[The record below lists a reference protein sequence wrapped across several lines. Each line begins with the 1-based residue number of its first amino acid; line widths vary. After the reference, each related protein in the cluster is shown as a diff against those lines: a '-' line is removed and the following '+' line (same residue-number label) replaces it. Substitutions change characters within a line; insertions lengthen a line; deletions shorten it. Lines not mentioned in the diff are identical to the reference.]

1 MSGMDALGAWVESAR
16 DVGAHVIDRAGVA
29 LSDLLTGDDSE
40 RLAAG
45 ERALARY
52 RDLDG
57 TVAGPTGA
65 PGGVVP
71 EAFEAMS
78 HPAIWGHAVE
88 LTPAM
93 LDAGAETW
101 RMAHE
106 RLAAAVTTLWHDLE
120 AVLGTD
126 WQGMAADAA
135 LAAVAT
141 YRDRS
146 TASVDLMGAVS
157 AELDVARHGLAATRE
172 NVPPP
177 QSFTPSDFARVALA
191 SAALNPFA
199 SVQSVT
205 SLFAEEEERRAAA
218 VAVMNT
224 VYVPTVLRADGA
236 APVLPPPVDPAPGGS
251 GAGVGL
257 GGVGLESVGLGGV
270 EHGTSTLSGT
280 GGVVGSTTSGPADT
294 VAAAGAGQS
303 AGPAAVDGT
312 GAGTPGVADR
322 AGASTGPTPTAGGGP
337 GGVLPGR
344 LGASESA
351 PVRAAS
357 SSSAGAPRDRPG
369 IGGPGVG
376 RGGVGGGGVGSDGG
390 AAHPDGPG
398 SRILGERVVGP
409 AGTGAAASPAPGSSG
424 AAAVGRG
431 GMYGP
436 AAMMPGRGGADDSE
450 HRPASY
456 LVTADNGDALVGDLP
471 LVAPP
476 VIG

>member
-1 MSGMDALGAWVESAR
+1 MSGMDTLGAWVESAR

-65 PGGVVP
+65 HGGVVP

-191 SAALNPFA
+191 SATLNPFA

-236 APVLPPPVDPAPGGS
+236 APVLPHPIDPAPGGS
-251 GAGVGL
+251 GPGVGL
-257 GGVGLESVGLGGV
+257 GSVGLGNI
-270 EHGTSTLSGT
+270 EHATPTLVGAT
-280 GGVVGSTTSGPADT
+280 GDVGSATSGPADT

-303 AGPAAVDGT
+303 AAPTAVDGA
-312 GAGTPGVADR
+312 GAGGSGMADR
-322 AGASTGPTPTAGGGP
+322 AGAVPTGPTSTAGGA
-337 GGVLPGR
+337 LPGR
-344 LGASESA
+344 LGAGEST

-357 SSSAGAPRDRPG
+357 SPSSGAPRDRPG
-369 IGGPGVG
+369 IGGPGAG
-376 RGGVGGGGVGSDGG
+376 RSGVGGGGLGSGG
-390 AAHPDGPG
+390 GTAHPDGPG
-398 SRILGERVVGP
+398 SGILGERAVGP
-409 AGTGAAASPAPGSSG
+409 AGTGATASPAPGSSG
-424 AAAVGRG
+424 AAAAGRG

-436 AAMMPGRGGADDSE
+436 AAMMPGRGGADESE

>member
-1 MSGMDALGAWVESAR
+1 MSGMDTLGAWVESAR

-65 PGGVVP
+65 HGGVVP

-191 SAALNPFA
+191 SATLNPFA

-224 VYVPTVLRADGA
+224 VYVPTVLRADEA
-236 APVLPPPVDPAPGGS
+236 APVLPPPIDPAPGGS
-251 GAGVGL
+251 GPGVGL
-257 GGVGLESVGLGGV
+257 GSVGHGSI
-270 EHGTSTLSGT
+270 EHGTSTLAGAT
-280 GGVVGSTTSGPADT
+280 GVVESTTSGPADT
-294 VAAAGAGQS
+294 VAAAAGAAQS
-303 AGPAAVDGT
+303 AAPTAVDGA
-312 GAGTPGVADR
+312 GAGASGMADR
-322 AGASTGPTPTAGGGP
+322 AGAVPTGPTSTAGGA
-337 GGVLPGR
+337 LPGR
-344 LGASESA
+344 FGASESA
-351 PVRAAS
+351 SVRAAS
-357 SSSAGAPRDRPG
+357 SSSAGARRDRLGTGVPG
-369 IGGPGVG
+369 AG
-376 RGGVGGGGVGSDGG
+376 RGGFDGGGLGGGGG
-390 AAHPDGPG
+390 ATRHDGPG
-398 SRILGERVVGP
+398 SRILGERAVGP
-409 AGTGAAASPAPGSSG
+409 AGAGAAASPASGSSG